1 MKLYCPK
8 CQSVFEDTSLELC
21 PDDGAKLFMVQKT
34 PDDPLLGVTIDNRF
48 RIESLLGRG
57 GMGAV
62 YKGTQLSVGR
72 QVAVKIMHSELLDR
86 ESALERFWRE
96 SKIISEL
103 SHPNIVRLYEFGQD
117 RERDLLYLVMEL
129 VNGINLGDTLER
141 GRLRAALALEIVY
154 QVCGALTEPH
164 AQGVIHRDLKPDNLL
179 LVPISDGT
187 IQAKVLD
194 FGIARV
200 LESENQKITATG
212 MVCGTPQYMAPEQ
225 AQNHEVGPYTDLY
238 ALGVILYEMLC
249 GIPPFT
255 GQNSLQLML
264 QQIQIAPPSLT
275 SRLPPGA
282 LPEGIESLVHDMLA
296 KTPSARPQSAREVRD
311 RIDKIRRQYNMELV
325 RLDPDRPHDM
335 ILEPWLLPLIPL
347 AHEGPGRAKT
357 GMLRRETGLERA
369 YDDGSTHQTGEDLAL
384 VPTLEANAAHTTPL
398 PEAERIKIRFEDQPT
413 LARASTPREKL
424 AFGKDPS
431 TDKLISD
438 QELAQSKTSPY
449 SPNHPK
455 TPSPTTSLPFATRPE
470 QLHAA
475 PSSSK
480 TGLIIAMAIVLL
492 GVFIA
497 GGVAIAMMINKPDKQ
512 EPQTQ
517 LSPGSPPEDS
527 SPASTTTAPEPPP
540 KVAPDLKVEP
550 PTLTDT
556 KPTVEPTSPE
566 QPTKPEP
573 TKPEKPPEKTAK
585 TEKPEKPVKTSPK
598 PERPPVAETPPEKLP
613 EKIIK
618 PEPTTPEKPPE
629 KTAKTEKPAEKP
641 KVDGPKD
648 GQMNLFDPK
657 SKKVDDAQKF
667 FQN

>member
-8 CQSVFEDTSLELC
+8 CQSVFEDPSLELC

-34 PDDPLLGVTIDNRF
+34 PDDPLLGVTIDSRF

-72 QVAVKIMHSELLDR
+72 QVAIKIMHSELLDR

-200 LESENQKITATG
+200 LEGGDQKITATG

-225 AQNHEVGPYTDLY
+225 AQNQEIGPYTDLY

-311 RIDKIRRQYNMELV
+311 RIDKIRRQYNMDLV
-325 RLDPDRPHDM
+325 RLDPDRPQDS
-335 ILEPWLLPLIPL
+335 ILEPWLLPLIPVGQD
-347 AHEGPGRAKT
+347 AAGRPKT

-369 YDDGSTHQTGEDLAL
+369 YDDGSTHSTGEELAF
-384 VPTLEANAAHTTPL
+384 VPTLEANVAHTTPL

-413 LARASTPREKL
+413 LARSATPKERL
-424 AFGKDPS
+424 ATGKDPS
-431 TDKLISD
+431 AAKLVSD
-438 QELAQSKTSPY
+438 QEIAQSKTSPY

-455 TPSPTTSLPFATRPE
+455 TPSPTTSLPFASRPE
-470 QLHAA
+470 ELA
-475 PSSSK
+475 PPPASK
-480 TGLIIAMAIVLL
+480 KGLLLVMATVLVGII
-492 GVFIA
+492 IA
-497 GGVAIAMMINKPDKQ
+497 GGVAVALMLNKPPKPD
-512 EPQTQ
+512 PSTQ
-517 LSPGSPPEDS
+517 LVQELPQEDPPKL
-527 SPASTTTAPEPPP
+527 TPEPTTKPVEP
-540 KVAPDLKVEP
+540 TPNPTPEQPTVTDVAP
-550 PTLTDT
+550 
-556 KPTVEPTSPE
+556 PTSPE
-566 QPTKPEP
+566 VKPTPPVTEEPKPATSPQPERSTKPPRVVATTKPEP
-573 TKPEKPPEKTAK
+573 KPEPPK
-585 TEKPEKPVKTSPK
+585 EKPEPK
-598 PERPPVAETPPEKLP
+598 PA
-613 EKIIK
+613 
-618 PEPTTPEKPPE
+618 TTPEKPVDPPKEQPATKPE
-629 KTAKTEKPAEKP
+629 PPKEKPATKP
-641 KVDGPKD
+641 TDGPKD
-648 GQMNLFDPK
+648 GKMNLFDPK
-657 SKKVDDAQKF
+657 AKKVEDAQKF
-667 FQN
+667 FEN